1 MNKKLVAVAI
11 AGLLAAPLAQAQTA
25 NVTLYGRINIDME
38 FVNGRL
44 ANNTN
49 PNVYRVASNSS
60 RFGLRG
66 TESLGGGLNAIFQI
80 ENGSI
85 RPTTGDGGNLAG
97 RDSFVGL
104 SGGWGTFK
112 MGRYLAPYDDI
123 HGIFGNDNTAST
135 SILSTASVWAQGFAG
150 QPITGGFDDRLQ
162 QSIRYDTPSCSGF
175 KFEAQFSTTGG
186 TSGPTNANFPS
197 SNTQRPV
204 LRPVLQKRPVGHR
217 RRVRVPPQPARH
229 VRRRNCPLSDWAFSV
244 AAKWQFS
251 SFNIAGVYEKMEYE
265 VLNGL
270 ARWPILSGNKLKRN
284 SFWAVDTTINV
295 GANGQV
301 FLYWG
306 KASRRHA
313 AARPTRRNRSSP
325 PNAVVSSNI
334 SRVAGLAK
342 GANTG
347 ATHWEI
353 SYSYDLSK
361 RTRVYTGYV
370 KINND
375 ANASY
380 NFNINAYPGSANT
393 VAGGPVGMKRQRLR
407 DGHVPQLLIEGVA
420 HPALAGKAR
429 QTGAFGRPFFFALAE
444 CTACEARVPIARRHC
459 DIMRERRISLRTKLV
474 AVVVAG
480 LLTAPI
486 ARAQEASVTL
496 YGRINVYM
504 EIVNGKQSGPGCP
517 DHCPNPNVYRVTSNS
532 SEFGIRGAEPLGNGI
547 SAIFQIENSISV
559 TQGRGVLTGRDS
571 FVGFYGPLGS
581 SRWATSSDPTTT
593 SCRSSAT
600 SRR

>member
-25 NVTLYGRINIDME
+25 NVTMYGRINIDME

-44 ANNTN
+44 SNNTN

-150 QPITGGFDDRLQ
+150 QPGTGGFDDRLQ
-162 QSIRYDTPSCSGF
+162 QSIRYETPSYSGF
-175 KFEAQFSTTGG
+175 QFKGQFSTTGG
-186 TSGPTNANFPS
+186 TNSQTNVNFPS
-197 SNTQRPV
+197 SNTNAQSYLLQYRNGPFVGGVAYEYHHNQRGTSQ
-204 LRPVLQKRPVGHR
+204 L
-217 RRVRVPPQPARH
+217 
-229 VRRRNCPLSDWAFSV
+229 PLSDWAFSA

-251 SFNIAGVYEKMEYE
+251 GFNIAGVYEKMEYE
-265 VLNGL
+265 VANGL
-270 ARWPILSGNKLKRN
+270 VTNKLKRN
-284 SFWAVDTTINV
+284 SFWAIDTTINV

-301 FLYWG
+301 FLFWG
-306 KASRRHA
+306 KASDGTGSA
-313 AARPTRRNRSSP
+313 VNTPQPVILPTQI
-325 PNAVVSSNI
+325 VSSQI

-342 GANTG
+342 GDNTG
-347 ATHWEI
+347 ATQWEV
-353 SYSYDLSK
+353 SYSYDLSR
-361 RTRVYTGYV
+361 RTRIYTGYV

-380 NFNINAYPGSANT
+380 NFNINAYPGNANGAT
-393 VAGGPVGMKRQRLR
+393 GGPVGMKV
-407 DGHVPQLLIEGVA
+407 GG
-420 HPALAGKAR
+420 
-429 QTGAFGRPFFFALAE
+429 
-444 CTACEARVPIARRHC
+444 
-459 DIMRERRISLRTKLV
+459 
-474 AVVVAG
+474 
-480 LLTAPI
+480 
-486 ARAQEASVTL
+486 
-496 YGRINVYM
+496 
-504 EIVNGKQSGPGCP
+504 
-517 DHCPNPNVYRVTSNS
+517 
-532 SEFGIRGAEPLGNGI
+532 
-547 SAIFQIENSISV
+547 
-559 TQGRGVLTGRDS
+559 
-571 FVGFYGPLGS
+571 FVMGMYHNF
-581 SRWATSSDPTTT
+581 
-593 SCRSSAT
+593 
-600 SRR
+600 

>member
-104 SGGWGTFK
+104 SGNWGTFK

-150 QPITGGFDDRLQ
+150 QPTTGGFDDRLQ
-162 QSIRYDTPSCSGF
+162 QSIRYETPSYSGF
-175 KFEAQFSTTGG
+175 QFKGQFSTTGG
-186 TSGPTNANFPS
+186 TNSQTNANFPS
-197 SNTQRPV
+197 SNTNAQSYGLFYRNGPAVIGTAYEYHHNQRGTSQ
-204 LRPVLQKRPVGHR
+204 L
-217 RRVRVPPQPARH
+217 
-229 VRRRNCPLSDWAFSV
+229 PLSDWAFSV

-251 SFNIAGVYEKMEYE
+251 GFNIAGVYEKMEYE
-265 VLNGL
+265 VANGL
-270 ARWPILSGNKLKRN
+270 TPATMVRNKLKRN
-284 SFWAVDTTINV
+284 SFWALDTTINI
-295 GANGQV
+295 GANGQL
-301 FLYWG
+301 FLFWG
-306 KASRRHA
+306 KASDGTGSA
-313 AARPTRRNRSSP
+313 VNTPQPVVTT
-325 PNAVVSSNI
+325 NAVVSSQI

-342 GANTG
+342 GDNTG
-347 ATHWEI
+347 ATHWEV
-353 SYSYDLSK
+353 SYSYDLSR
-361 RTRVYTGYV
+361 RTRVYVGYV

-380 NFNINAYPGSANT
+380 NFNINAYPGSAG
-393 VAGGPVGMKRQRLR
+393 ASPGSPVG
-407 DGHVPQLLIEGVA
+407 
-420 HPALAGKAR
+420 GK
-429 QTGAFGRPFFFALAE
+429 
-444 CTACEARVPIARRHC
+444 
-459 DIMRERRISLRTKLV
+459 
-474 AVVVAG
+474 
-480 LLTAPI
+480 
-486 ARAQEASVTL
+486 
-496 YGRINVYM
+496 
-504 EIVNGKQSGPGCP
+504 PG
-517 DHCPNPNVYRVTSNS
+517 
-532 SEFGIRGAEPLGNGI
+532 G
-547 SAIFQIENSISV
+547 
-559 TQGRGVLTGRDS
+559 
-571 FVGFYGPLGS
+571 FVMGMYHDF
-581 SRWATSSDPTTT
+581 
-593 SCRSSAT
+593 
-600 SRR
+600 